1 MTPTKFLF
9 DTLYKTL
16 NMNEQ
21 QNKETEEIVAQNP
34 QICLLQQF
42 SSTEYDDNFS
52 FGFDSKDLFSNKQFL
67 DIGYVNAGFEEEIP
81 NNLSNY
87 ARYLFSVTYLF
98 NVILYCQ
105 QTNRKLL
112 ILSLSIIEIQQD
124 E

>member
-42 SSTEYDDNFS
+42 SSTENDDNIS
-52 FGFDSKDLFSNKQFL
+52 FGFDSKEVFSNRQFL
-67 DIGYVNAGFEEEIP
+67 DIGYVNAGFEEEIA
-81 NNLSNY
+81 NKLSNNT
-87 ARYLFSVTYLF
+87 RYLFSITIILVTIF
-98 NVILYCQ
+98 
-105 QTNRKLL
+105 
-112 ILSLSIIEIQQD
+112 LSIVIVNKPTENF
-124 E
+124 

>member
-1 MTPTKFLF
+1 MIPTKFLF

-52 FGFDSKDLFSNKQFL
+52 FGFDSKDVFSTKQFL
-67 DIGYVNAGFEEEIP
+67 DNGYVNAGFEEEIV
-81 NNLSNY
+81 NNLSNN
-87 ARYLFSVTYLF
+87 ARYLFSIT
-98 NVILYCQ
+98 
-105 QTNRKLL
+105 L
-112 ILSLSIIEIQQD
+112 ILVTSYHAFLVNKATDTFLYILHLL
-124 E
+124 